1 MENLNV
7 IEFHHARDFSK
18 KMNVTFEFIRQNF
31 KSLGKSILFIAGP
44 PVLIASM
51 MIGSFIGEFFNLT
64 QSPATNPGDT
74 ETLQNYFMS
83 VSFWLQIAM
92 VMIFFIVS
100 GVMTIATINNYIVLY
115 GAKQTNRIDVGEVW
129 ERVRSTFWM
138 YLSTMFFFS
147 LLAVAAY
154 IIMIIPVILLA
165 AISPALIFIGVLLLI
180 GGVFY
185 LLISVSL
192 TFIVRAYEN
201 KGFFEAIG
209 RSYSLVQG
217 KWWSTFGLIMVLYL
231 VMMTISYIFL
241 IPWYAVTFISA
252 LHNTSG
258 NVLQETSTGWEMTT
272 IVLFTLYYLAQM
284 VLATLPNIGIAFQY
298 FNLVELKEAK
308 GLLNEIS
315 TLGQSQ
321 ATPSAPEEQF

>member
-31 KSLGKSILFIAGP
+31 KALGKSILFIAGP
-44 PVLIASM
+44 PVLVASM

-64 QSPATNPGDT
+64 QSAATNPGDT
-74 ETLQNYFMS
+74 ETIQNYFMS
-83 VSFWLQIAM
+83 VSFWLQIVM

-115 GAKQTNRIDVGEVW
+115 GEKQANRIEVGEVW

-165 AISPALIFIGVLLLI
+165 TISPALIFIGVLLLI

-209 RSYSLVQG
+209 RSFSLVQG

-258 NVLQETSTGWEMTT
+258 NVLQEPSTGWEMTT

-298 FNLVELKEAK
+298 FNLMELKEAK
-308 GLLNEIS
+308 GLLNKIS

-321 ATPSAPEEQF
+321 ANQSAPEEQF